1 MRYLLVGGTGSWGT
15 QLTKQLLLKEDTE
28 SIVMYSRN
36 EHNQIMKEREF
47 NHNPKLKF
55 ILGDI
60 ADYLALLDVCAGIDV
75 VFALA
80 ATKHVPKCEEMPIQA
95 IKTNITGI
103 ECLIRASCL
112 QGVSRVIYVSTDKA
126 CLPSNVYGMTKALG
140 EKLILNANGKSK
152 TKFTCVRAGNVM
164 GSAGSVIPLF
174 IEQIKKNNEM
184 LVTCKEMTRFF
195 MTLEEAIGLL
205 LLALAMDFQ
214 DADMWVMRMPSCT
227 IGDLALVLAHKYGN
241 EFTIMIETGIRP
253 GEKLHE
259 LLLSENETLNAYTH
273 GDNYYKITK
282 SICHYA
288 KVSFKEYGSNT
299 QPLMNHQEILTML
312 RKGGF

>member
-1 MRYLLVGGTGSWGT
+1 MKYLVVGATGSWGT

-28 SIVMYSRN
+28 QIVMYPRN

-55 ILGDI
+55 VLGDI
-60 ADYLALLDVCAGIDV
+60 ADYLALVDACAGINV

-95 IKTNITGI
+95 IKTNITGV

-126 CLPSNVYGMTKALG
+126 CLPANVYGMTKALG
-140 EKLILNANGKSK
+140 ERLILDANKRSK
-152 TKFTCVRAGNVM
+152 TKFTVIRSGNVV

-174 IEQIKKNNEM
+174 IEQIKKDNQI

-195 MTLEEAIGLL
+195 ITLEGAIELL
-205 LLALAMDFQ
+205 LIGMDFT
-214 DADMWVMRMPSCT
+214 DADMFVTRMPSCS
-227 IGDLALVLAHKYGN
+227 IGDLAEAMAIKYGN
-241 EFTIMIETGIRP
+241 VDTKIVETGIRP

-259 LLLSENETLNAYTH
+259 LLLSENETLDAYTH

-282 SICHYA
+282 NKYSYA
-288 KVSFKEYGSNT
+288 KVNFKEYGSNT
-299 QPLMNHQEILTML
+299 QPLMNHKEIEEML
-312 RKGGF
+312 LKGGF

>member
-1 MRYLLVGGTGSWGT
+1 MKYLLVGGTGSWGT

-28 SIVMYSRN
+28 QIVMYSRN

-47 NHNPKLKF
+47 NYNPKLKF
-55 ILGDI
+55 VLGDI
-60 ADYLALLDVCAGIDV
+60 ADYLALVDACAGIDV

-95 IKTNITGI
+95 IKTNITGV

-126 CLPSNVYGMTKALG
+126 CLPANVYGMTKALG
-140 EKLILNANGKSK
+140 ERLILDANKHGK
-152 TKFTCVRAGNVM
+152 TKFTVIRSGNVV

-174 IEQIKKNNEM
+174 IEQIKKDNQI
-184 LVTCKEMTRFF
+184 LVTCREMTRFF
-195 MTLEEAIGLL
+195 ITLEEAIELL
-205 LLALAMDFQ
+205 LLGMGFT
-214 DADMWVMRMPSCT
+214 DADMLVTRMPSCS
-227 IGDLALVLAHKYGN
+227 IGDLAEVMAIKYGN
-241 EFTIMIETGIRP
+241 LDTKIVETGIRP

-259 LLLSENETLNAYTH
+259 LLLSENETLDAYTH

-282 SICHYA
+282 NKYPYA
-288 KVSFKEYGSNT
+288 KVNFKEYGSNT

-312 RKGGF
+312 GKGGF

>member
-1 MRYLLVGGTGSWGT
+1 MKYLIVGATGSWGT

-28 SIVMYSRN
+28 QIVMYSRN

-55 ILGDI
+55 VLGDI
-60 ADYLALLDVCAGIDV
+60 ADYLALVDACAGIDV

-95 IKTNITGI
+95 IKTNITGV

-126 CLPSNVYGMTKALG
+126 CLPANVYGMTKAIG
-140 EKLILNANGKSK
+140 ERLILDANKRGK
-152 TKFTCVRAGNVM
+152 TKFTVVRAGNVM

-174 IEQIKKNNEM
+174 IEQIKKDNQM

-205 LLALAMDFQ
+205 LLAMDFQ
-214 DADMWVMRMPSCT
+214 DADMLVMRMPSCT
-227 IGDLALVLAHKYGN
+227 IGDLAEVMAEKYAYHRN
-241 EFTIMIETGIRP
+241 CKIIETGIRP

-259 LLLSENETLNAYTH
+259 LLLSENETLDAYTH

-282 SICHYA
+282 NKYPYA
-288 KVSFKEYGSNT
+288 KVNFKEYGSNT
-299 QPLMNHQEILTML
+299 QPLMNHKEIEEML
-312 RKGGF
+312 LKGGF